1 MLVVGDV
8 MLDAYYFGRVDR
20 ISPEAPVPVVNVS
33 AKDRRGGGA
42 ANVAVNIH
50 NLGAEVHICSIIG
63 NDREGQYLKHIFERA
78 GIHTDGLIMDPER
91 QTTVKTRVIGNNQQI
106 LRVDEEDLDALGRN
120 IEIKILDYV
129 KSRLYETDVVVL
141 QDYNKGVLSKYVIQR
156 IISACQD
163 ADVPVVV
170 DPKKENFFAY
180 KGVTLFKPNRKE
192 LREGLKTDEDLQD
205 KRSVEKAL
213 LELNEKIDA
222 KQIMVTLSEDG
233 TAIFSEGTTQFI
245 PAHPRKVI
253 DVSGAGDSVI
263 SVAALCVAL
272 NLSPAMTA
280 ELSNLAGG
288 LVCEKVGVVPID
300 ADLLLTEAV
309 EVIP

>member
-1 MLVVGDV
+1 

-33 AKDRRGGGA
+33 SKDRRGGGA
-42 ANVAVNIH
+42 ANVAVNMH
-50 NLGAEVHICSIIG
+50 NLGADVHICAVIG

-78 GIHTDGLIMDPER
+78 GIHTDGLIVDPER

-106 LRVDEEDLDALGRN
+106 LRVDEEDLDELGRN
-120 IEIKILDYV
+120 VELQILDYV
-129 KSRLYETDVVVL
+129 KERISNTDVVVL

-156 IISACQD
+156 VIGVCNKAG
-163 ADVPVVV
+163 VPVVV
-170 DPKKENFFAY
+170 DPKKENFFAF
-180 KGVTLFKPNRKE
+180 KEVSLFKPNRKE
-192 LREGLKTDEDLQD
+192 LQEGLKSDLDLQD
-205 KRSVEKAL
+205 KASVEAAL
-213 LELNEKIDA
+213 EELNEKINA
-222 KQIMVTLSEDG
+222 RQIMVTLSEDG
-233 TAIFSEGTTQFI
+233 TAIRSEGKTFFI
-245 PAHPRKVI
+245 PAHPRKIV

-263 SVAALCVAL
+263 SVAALCVATGL
-272 NLSPAMTA
+272 GPELTA

-309 EVIP
+309 EVIR